1 MYIDDYRMVQ
11 RYVVGKIF
19 FKLYDLC
26 NINQR
31 NKVKYQNKAPKR
43 VQDQATVNYIS
54 FALESGASGA
64 YFRHI
69 AWDKK

>member
-1 MYIDDYRMVQ
+1 MVQ
-11 RYVVGKIF
+11 RYVVGQIF
-19 FKLYDLC
+19 FKVYDLC

-54 FALESGASGA
+54 FVLESGASGA
-64 YFRHI
+64 F
-69 AWDKK
+69 